1 MLSRRYTTPLGELA
15 LDGPGPLT
23 VIGPTELGRLGGTE
37 DGLSLFV
44 EDGVE
49 GQFEDEQ
56 RSELDCCCMC
66 LLNIISKLININF
79 PLKTIHLND
88 THTHTHS

>member
-1 MLSRRYTTPLGELA
+1 MLCGKPSIHVHVYLLKGTCCCLGGIYTPLGELA
-15 LDGPGPLT
+15 LAGPGPLT

-49 GQFEDEQ
+49 GRFEDGR
-56 RSELDCCCMC
+56 RSELDCCCAY
-66 LLNIISKLININF
+66 
-79 PLKTIHLND
+79 
-88 THTHTHS
+88 

>member
-1 MLSRRYTTPLGELA
+1 MYFAPTLTCIYLLKGTCCLAGGTPLGELA

-49 GQFEDEQ
+49 GRFEDGQ
-56 RSELDCCCMC
+56 RSELDCCCAY
-66 LLNIISKLININF
+66 
-79 PLKTIHLND
+79 
-88 THTHTHS
+88 